1 MMTVERSFRLEAH
14 EGLGARPRPD
24 LIGPVLSELRGTI
37 LDSVRM
43 GFLHS
48 SRARGRVPAQLEAAA
63 DLHFVGHSAAGDNA
77 TVLHFEL
84 PTLGVAAP
92 EAFRQKSLWDDGPQ
106 PEQTAFE
113 LLADSLR
120 DVAKRRTDSSRFDPG
135 LLKRF
140 GRYRRLFAPR
150 HLDRISLIEQGGAA
164 PAFLDRQVAESALQ
178 LCAATPSPQRVRVVG
193 RLDVLGA
200 SQGVMKIEVD
210 PGAMV
215 VALWEGEGSIEALKG
230 LFNRDVMV
238 EGMAVF
244 RPSGSLLRLDASAI
258 AEASPHDAY
267 FRRVPT
273 ALVAAD
279 AGRLLRLNPGEPSAY
294 ERILGRI
301 PAEETDEEFLAAI
314 EAMS

>member
-1 MMTVERSFRLEAH
+1 
-14 EGLGARPRPD
+14 
-24 LIGPVLSELRGTI
+24 
-37 LDSVRM
+37 
-43 GFLHS
+43 
-48 SRARGRVPAQLEAAA
+48 
-63 DLHFVGHSAAGDNA
+63 
-77 TVLHFEL
+77 
-84 PTLGVAAP
+84 
-92 EAFRQKSLWDDGPQ
+92 
-106 PEQTAFE
+106 
-113 LLADSLR
+113 
-120 DVAKRRTDSSRFDPG
+120 
-135 LLKRF
+135 
-140 GRYRRLFAPR
+140 
-150 HLDRISLIEQGGAA
+150 
-164 PAFLDRQVAESALQ
+164 
-178 LCAATPSPQRVRVVG
+178 
-193 RLDVLGA
+193 VLGA

-210 PGAMV
+210 PEAMV

-279 AGRLLRLNPGEPSAY
+279 AGRLLRLKPGEPSAY